1 MRTAG
6 NLIKACKLV
15 CQEMIPACSDATV
28 QQLRDLHP
36 ERSLDLNLENLPT
49 PESLIISG
57 MARMASL

>member
-1 MRTAG
+1 
-6 NLIKACKLV
+6 
-15 CQEMIPACSDATV
+15 MIPACSDATV